1 MIQTDAAS
9 FGQNDMM
16 RQLTMPQAL
25 AFAALILTSAYFLG
39 DWAGYP
45 YLAATFLVAYAYTVR
60 RRTSCRRV

>member
-1 MIQTDAAS
+1 
-9 FGQNDMM
+9 M